1 MGFQETLTYL
11 YGLDRFGMK
20 LGLDNIRAL
29 LSRLGNPED
38 GLRFVHVAGT
48 NGKGSVCAF
57 LDSILR
63 NSGYRVG
70 LYTSPHLVRFNER
83 IKVSGSEIPDA
94 DVVRLT
100 EEIRPHAE
108 VLAEK
113 NKARHPTFF
122 EFTTAMALRYFLEQ
136 KVDAVVLEVGLGG
149 RLDATNIVLPEVAVI
164 TRLGYEH
171 TEHLGRTIV
180 RIAKEKAG
188 IIKEG
193 TATWTIE
200 QPGLEAIDERCRE
213 LRAPL
218 RLVGRDLTVS
228 RQPLGTDGQR
238 LLFTGSRS
246 WDYRIS
252 LLGTYQA
259 ENAAL
264 AFGAVQ
270 ELRSLGWRISETGV
284 RKGFLKARWP
294 ARLQLYGRYPAVVLD
309 STHTTEG
316 AEKLRESIEE
326 LFPKRRVHLVIGL
339 LSDKD
344 LAGIA
349 SHLSPPCSTVIA
361 TQPRTERAYPAERVA
376 RAFGAVNSVR
386 IANPVEDAVEQAISM
401 ATPADVVL
409 ITGSLYT
416 AGEASLHLEAW
427 WKRCALEVIR
437 RLKKMYLPGDFK
449 TAELDSALGK
459 IARERED
466 PFVVL
471 VSTVISQ
478 RTTDTTTEAVAGQL
492 FARFSS
498 PGELASAPPEVLEDL
513 IKPANFYKT
522 KARAIKN
529 IALRIHNDYN
539 DVVPED
545 MKSLCQLPLVGRK
558 TANCVRVYGY
568 GIPSIPVDVH
578 CHRIPNRIGIIRT
591 KDERATEE
599 ALKSLLPKEHWLEI
613 NELFVRHG
621 QTTCLPI
628 RPNCASCKLAD
639 MCEYNLSRMQ
649 IAQENVSA

>member
-83 IKVSGSEIPDA
+83 IRVSGSEIPDA

-149 RLDATNIVLPEVAVI
+149 RLDATNIVLPEVAII

-246 WDYRIS
+246 
-252 LLGTYQA
+252 LLGLPDQPTGHLSSRERCPCLRSRPGTQVA
-259 ENAAL
+259 GLEDKRDRREEGFLEGEMAREAAAL
-264 AFGAVQ
+264 
-270 ELRSLGWRISETGV
+270 RPI
-284 RKGFLKARWP
+284 
-294 ARLQLYGRYPAVVLD
+294 
-309 STHTTEG
+309 
-316 AEKLRESIEE
+316 
-326 LFPKRRVHLVIGL
+326 
-339 LSDKD
+339 
-344 LAGIA
+344 
-349 SHLSPPCSTVIA
+349 
-361 TQPRTERAYPAERVA
+361 PRGCP
-376 RAFGAVNSVR
+376 
-386 IANPVEDAVEQAISM
+386 
-401 ATPADVVL
+401 
-409 ITGSLYT
+409 
-416 AGEASLHLEAW
+416 
-427 WKRCALEVIR
+427 
-437 RLKKMYLPGDFK
+437 
-449 TAELDSALGK
+449 
-459 IARERED
+459 
-466 PFVVL
+466 
-471 VSTVISQ
+471 
-478 RTTDTTTEAVAGQL
+478 
-492 FARFSS
+492 
-498 PGELASAPPEVLEDL
+498 
-513 IKPANFYKT
+513 
-522 KARAIKN
+522 
-529 IALRIHNDYN
+529 
-539 DVVPED
+539 
-545 MKSLCQLPLVGRK
+545 
-558 TANCVRVYGY
+558 
-568 GIPSIPVDVH
+568 
-578 CHRIPNRIGIIRT
+578 
-591 KDERATEE
+591 
-599 ALKSLLPKEHWLEI
+599 
-613 NELFVRHG
+613 
-621 QTTCLPI
+621 
-628 RPNCASCKLAD
+628 
-639 MCEYNLSRMQ
+639 
-649 IAQENVSA
+649 